1 MSLNFLVTC
10 LLPQSPNH
18 RLKKAHSLTITATRG
33 TAKTLDRL
41 RCCQVSCLSYCILT
55 KSNTVI
61 WTNRG
66 KLTSPLCVC
75 VNFFLSWGI
84 KTCSHKNNK
93 RFIWGFRL
101 VFAVEVRFRV
111 MLRSRC
117 LQEIYVSQYDV
128 LTSIAYQLSDF
139 LCVCVC
145 FLLQLCC
152 FFILLP
158 LQKSLH
164 CPLKSKCH
172 HIQAT
177 VSKKHASVVD
187 KSKKKI
193 FFMTFFCLTSLL
205 FSLFIII
212 IWNLH
217 TVIEFCVD
225 Q

>member
-1 MSLNFLVTC
+1 MSAPPVPKPQTEESP
-10 LLPQSPNH
+10 LPHNHSP
-18 RLKKAHSLTITATRG
+18 RG

>member
-1 MSLNFLVTC
+1 
-10 LLPQSPNH
+10 
-18 RLKKAHSLTITATRG
+18 
-33 TAKTLDRL
+33 
-41 RCCQVSCLSYCILT
+41 
-55 KSNTVI
+55 
-61 WTNRG
+61 
-66 KLTSPLCVC
+66 
-75 VNFFLSWGI
+75 
-84 KTCSHKNNK
+84 
-93 RFIWGFRL
+93 
-101 VFAVEVRFRV
+101 

-187 KSKKKI
+187 KSKKKN

-225 Q
+225 QQMCFVPELISFHMYFGKYCIIIVFLIANQGFDVDYQSSVT